1 MKYPEQF
8 NPHDSKYEKIEDLPK
23 EERQNFK
30 KSGDGFVGRD
40 AIEINKASG
49 EASRM
54 QAQVEYW
61 GAKDY
66 TEAESKIK
74 EQMEGLFKAYLRDGE
89 ISKAFKLVN
98 EIHLPKEFIYSSENN
113 ELAIQAM
120 TKKLYWNYGNLN
132 EATLVKKDFSV
143 SEEVILS
150 PEVQEAA
157 LDRIE
162 KALYWSNDNDPQTK
176 KYPEMIDAVKKE
188 FLVTDE
194 KVNELI
200 EDSIVWKLGTIYASS
215 IPAMISVYGLSK
227 ELLSSKKIKQ
237 AAMGAIM
244 EKLSKGDI
252 TSAFKIKQSLGLSA
266 EEVKSAEMSVG
277 KEGIISSMETESDL
291 AKKIEELERSKGSD
305 TLKRREEM
313 EKKLSEMASLFNEN
327 EYQKIDPEGLLK
339 KYYNEELKKYIS
351 EGGSLSDPEFLKEVG
366 PATGD
371 YAYLGRTVGLKEMSR
386 ETADKIYNFYQN
398 MALNVIYFENN
409 RKVAKEALSKAFATF
424 SNSRFFKENGGR
436 YGESHMCACNLAGE
450 LGYIANKL
458 GFPDLADRFGRSTR
472 CPEGPQYSRGGT
484 ENLYTPGYGSPLSI
498 GEEYSDDKIKENVLA
513 EIKREIELLK
523 QKAEKEKGQ
532 Q

>member
-74 EQMEGLFKAYLRDGE
+74 EQMEGLFKAYLRNGE
-89 ISKAFKLVN
+89 ISKSFKLVS

-200 EDSIVWKLGTIYASS
+200 EDSIVWKLG
-215 IPAMISVYGLSK
+215 
-227 ELLSSKKIKQ
+227 KI
-237 AAMGAIM
+237 
-244 EKLSKGDI
+244 
-252 TSAFKIKQSLGLSA
+252 
-266 EEVKSAEMSVG
+266 
-277 KEGIISSMETESDL
+277 
-291 AKKIEELERSKGSD
+291 
-305 TLKRREEM
+305 
-313 EKKLSEMASLFNEN
+313 
-327 EYQKIDPEGLLK
+327 
-339 KYYNEELKKYIS
+339 
-351 EGGSLSDPEFLKEVG
+351 
-366 PATGD
+366 
-371 YAYLGRTVGLKEMSR
+371 GRAHV
-386 ETADKIYNFYQN
+386 
-398 MALNVIYFENN
+398 
-409 RKVAKEALSKAFATF
+409 
-424 SNSRFFKENGGR
+424 
-436 YGESHMCACNLAGE
+436 
-450 LGYIANKL
+450 
-458 GFPDLADRFGRSTR
+458 
-472 CPEGPQYSRGGT
+472 
-484 ENLYTPGYGSPLSI
+484 
-498 GEEYSDDKIKENVLA
+498 
-513 EIKREIELLK
+513 
-523 QKAEKEKGQ
+523 
-532 Q
+532 